1 MRRAAGLLLGLV
13 LVLTGCR
20 GVTAT
25 QPISEGFT
33 CAMQATYRDLKV
45 SGTLTRDGAGR
56 LGLTFDEPST
66 LKGLTVRWD
75 GETVTLSLG
84 GMSFSVNPDAV
95 PERALGEE
103 IVSAFDTALRG
114 EGKRT
119 TENGKLTVEGN
130 GPNGAYTL
138 AFDAETGE
146 PLSLSVPALPL
157 AATFSNFSKQG

>member
-1 MRRAAGLLLGLV
+1 MRRVAGLLLGLV
-13 LVLTGCR
+13 LVFTGCR
-20 GVTAT
+20 GATAAE
-25 QPISEGFT
+25 PIGEGFT
-33 CAMQATYRDLKV
+33 CAVKAIYRDLEV

-66 LKGLTVRWD
+66 LKGLTVQWD
-75 GETVTLSLG
+75 GENVTLSLG
-84 GMSFSVNPDAV
+84 GMSFSVSPDAV

-119 TENGKLTVEGN
+119 TENGKLIVEGN
-130 GPNGAYTL
+130 GSNGAYTL
-138 AFDAETGE
+138 VFDAKTGE

-157 AATFSNFSKQG
+157 TVTFSDVSKRS